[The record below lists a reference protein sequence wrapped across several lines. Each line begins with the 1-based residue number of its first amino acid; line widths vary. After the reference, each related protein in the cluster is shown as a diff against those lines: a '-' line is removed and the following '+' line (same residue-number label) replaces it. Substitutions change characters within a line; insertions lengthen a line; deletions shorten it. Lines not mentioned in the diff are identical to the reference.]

1 MLSAQILGSL
11 PIGYTER
18 WFSSK
23 VTKVMVLYSEWVF
36 GGVFKIFIRRFVG
49 FLFYFSLLNV
59 CKIKL
64 LELVL
69 WFLWWVC
76 TFGSADLY

>member
-1 MLSAQILGSL
+1 
-11 PIGYTER
+11 
-18 WFSSK
+18 
-23 VTKVMVLYSEWVF
+23 MVLYSEWVF

-64 LELVL
+64 LELVFGFCGGCVRL
-69 WFLWWVC
+69 GVQIYTKIRLNHWEVCLKNTAFL
-76 TFGSADLY
+76 